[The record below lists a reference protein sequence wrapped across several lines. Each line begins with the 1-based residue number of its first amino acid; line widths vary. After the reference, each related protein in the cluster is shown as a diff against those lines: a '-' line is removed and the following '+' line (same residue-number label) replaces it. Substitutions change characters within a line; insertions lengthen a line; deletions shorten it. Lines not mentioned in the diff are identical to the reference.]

1 MTINYVGGK
10 IGYSTITNKGETMN
24 ATKLINELKNTEKTY
39 VEIRG
44 DGGQKLLTLSLR
56 KKGFRYF
63 IGSRPGGGGR
73 KHTPCSEGE
82 AIRLVESA
90 LAKKGGV
97 K

>member
-1 MTINYVGGK
+1 
-10 IGYSTITNKGETMN
+10 MN

-39 VEIRG
+39 IEIRG
-44 DGGQKLLTLSLR
+44 ERGRKLLTLSLR
-56 KKGFRYF
+56 KRGFRYF

-82 AIRLVESA
+82 SIRLVESA